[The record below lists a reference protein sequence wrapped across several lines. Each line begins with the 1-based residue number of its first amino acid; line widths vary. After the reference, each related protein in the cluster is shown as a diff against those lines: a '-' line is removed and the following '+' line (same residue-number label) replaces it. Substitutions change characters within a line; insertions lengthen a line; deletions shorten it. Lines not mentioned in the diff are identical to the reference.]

1 MLEAHLLDFQGDLY
15 GELARVQFVSRLRAE
30 ERFASPEAL
39 VEQMT
44 RDVEAT
50 RQALS

>member
-1 MLEAHLLDFQGDLY
+1 M
-15 GELARVQFVSRLRAE
+15 QFVTRLRAE
-30 ERFASPEAL
+30 ERFDSPEAL

-50 RQALS
+50 RRALA